1 MEYLANLD
9 LNLSIYIT
17 LDLFR
22 PKCQDSI
29 HDKLYNIFG
38 FDGQKT
44 FAA

>member
-1 MEYLANLD
+1 MEYLANLN

-17 LDLFR
+17 LDLCR
-22 PKCQDSI
+22 DSVY
-29 HDKLYNIFG
+29 DKLYDIFG

>member
-1 MEYLANLD
+1 MEYSANLN

-17 LDLFR
+17 LYTCR
-22 PKCQDSI
+22 DSI
-29 HDKLYNIFG
+29 NDKFYNIFG

>member
-1 MEYLANLD
+1 MEYSANLN

-17 LDLFR
+17 LYTPCR
-22 PKCQDSI
+22 DSI
-29 HDKLYNIFG
+29 NDKFYNIFG